1 MLIMMG
7 INGHLEASCLQH
19 EGRSQLLRWGRQ
31 GKWTHIFIFYL
42 KTTGASQGVQWL
54 RLRTS
59 SAGGVD
65 MISGRRTKNP
75 HAAQCGQK
83 IKLDKTNRK
92 KTPAHS
98 FKGSQFYAV
107 KYIWDGLL

>member
-1 MLIMMG
+1 MMG

-83 IKLDKTNRK
+83 IINFLNGISVEK
-92 KTPAHS
+92 KDNS
-98 FKGSQFYAV
+98 SQSVIV
-107 KYIWDGLL
+107 KKFALFLS